1 MLAEIIQFPVV
12 PTSTSDIFIDSN
24 IVIFSGSV
32 YALNRRLKTIAN
44 NHPLDLHLEVP

>member
-32 YALNRRLKTIAN
+32 YALNRRLETIAN